1 MPLIEIVKNLASF
14 RLNNLVFC
22 LLLSILCSCKNEH
35 NPKATVTET
44 IDVTSL
50 DPHSYANFNEV
61 QTQHLSLELEVSF
74 TNQTIY
80 GIARHQII
88 NKNAHKAI
96 FDINGPLI
104 QKVTTGPKGK
114 EEEADFVIG
123 KMDQDSVLGQPLIV
137 TVTPKTK
144 FINIYYKTGSR
155 CDAVE
160 WIHPTSKK
168 EAFLYTQG
176 QAILTR
182 TWIPLQDAPSNR
194 ISYDATVKV
203 DPSYLALMS
212 AENPTTLNLDGK
224 YHFKM
229 EHPIPSYLIALTVG
243 NIRYHPYSNRCGVY
257 APAELVD
264 KAQEEFR
271 DLPLMI
277 EAVERLYGPYAWGRY
292 DLMVQH
298 PSFPFGGMEN
308 PRLTFINPAIVAGDK
323 SLVSV
328 VAHELAHSWSGNLVT
343 NETWNDFWINEG
355 FTVYLEHRIME
366 ELYGKAY
373 SEMLSEIEWDELQQE
388 LKTLQ
393 QSEHPEDAA
402 LYLHLKNRN
411 PDDGMTSI
419 AFVKGAYFLKTLEQV
434 IGRKK
439 MDQFLNQYFSQHRFQ
454 SMSTEKFITFMKNH
468 LSGTQFTN
476 FDYNRWIYQPGIPAN
491 AVHISSELLRN
502 MKTLAKSTNEGK
514 DIFAPVRKVKWVQK
528 KGSRKKRKKTF
539 VEQLNPKAYNTQQWI
554 MYFRSLNSNISAEK
568 LQKMDD
574 FAHFSKANSEVRF
587 EWFLLNLR
595 CGNWRI
601 ETSLKEFLASHGRR
615 KYVLPLF
622 NSIVRDKNRLEWAR
636 EVYQSSKGN
645 YHSVTRNSVEKLIY

>member
-14 RLNNLVFC
+14 RLNKLVFC

-277 EAVERLYGPYAWGRY
+277 EAAERLYGPYAWGRY

-419 AFVKGAYFLKTLEQV
+419 AYVKGAYFLKTLEQV

-468 LSGTQFTN
+468 LSGPQFTN

-502 MKTLAKSTNEGK
+502 MKTLAKATNEGK

-554 MYFRSLNSNISAEK
+554 MYFRSLNSNISAEI

-645 YHSVTRNSVEKLIY
+645 YHSVTRNSVEKLLY

>member
-1 MPLIEIVKNLASF
+1 
-14 RLNNLVFC
+14 
-22 LLLSILCSCKNEH
+22 
-35 NPKATVTET
+35 
-44 IDVTSL
+44 
-50 DPHSYANFNEV
+50 
-61 QTQHLSLELEVSF
+61 
-74 TNQTIY
+74 
-80 GIARHQII
+80 
-88 NKNAHKAI
+88 
-96 FDINGPLI
+96 
-104 QKVTTGPKGK
+104 
-114 EEEADFVIG
+114 
-123 KMDQDSVLGQPLIV
+123 
-137 TVTPKTK
+137 
-144 FINIYYKTGSR
+144 
-155 CDAVE
+155 
-160 WIHPTSKK
+160 
-168 EAFLYTQG
+168 
-176 QAILTR
+176 
-182 TWIPLQDAPSNR
+182 
-194 ISYDATVKV
+194 
-203 DPSYLALMS
+203 
-212 AENPTTLNLDGK
+212 
-224 YHFKM
+224 
-229 EHPIPSYLIALTVG
+229 
-243 NIRYHPYSNRCGVY
+243 
-257 APAELVD
+257 
-264 KAQEEFR
+264 
-271 DLPLMI
+271 
-277 EAVERLYGPYAWGRY
+277 
-292 DLMVQH
+292 
-298 PSFPFGGMEN
+298 
-308 PRLTFINPAIVAGDK
+308 
-323 SLVSV
+323 V

-419 AFVKGAYFLKTLEQV
+419 AYVKGAYFLKTLEQV

-502 MKTLAKSTNEGK
+502 MKTLAKATNEGK

-554 MYFRSLNSNISAEK
+554 MYFRSLNSNISAEI

-574 FAHFSKANSEVRF
+574 FAHFSTANSEVRF

-636 EVYQSSKGN
+636 EVYQNSKGN
-645 YHSVTRNSVEKLIY
+645 YHSVTRNSVEKLLY